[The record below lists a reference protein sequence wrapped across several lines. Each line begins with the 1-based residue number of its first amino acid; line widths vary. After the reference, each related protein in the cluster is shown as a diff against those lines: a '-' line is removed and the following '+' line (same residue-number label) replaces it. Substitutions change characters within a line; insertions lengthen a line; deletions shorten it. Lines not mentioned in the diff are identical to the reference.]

1 MTDFE
6 RKVEEELKKQQEAI
20 LKPNIAVVGGTGV
33 GKSSLVIDFLVKI
46 LQKLVVENQFQKVW
60 LGMKKKIFQ

>member
-33 GKSSLVIDFLVKI
+33 GYVK
-46 LQKLVVENQFQKVW
+46 
-60 LGMKKKIFQ
+60 